1 MAQNQRNNRPHGPMG
16 GGMMAVQKAKNFKA
30 SFKKL
35 MSILKPYFPAI
46 IISLI
51 FAVGGTILNVLSP
64 KYLGN
69 MTNVIQEGAIFGD
82 NFEFLGFHINM
93 QKIARIGIML
103 IIFYVL
109 SAVFTYIQ
117 GYIMNEVTQKIT
129 KKLRTDISEKINRL
143 PLSYFD
149 NTSIGDVLSRVTNDV
164 DTVGQT
170 LSQSLSNMITAI
182 TTLIGVPIMML
193 TISPMLTLVPLVSI
207 PVSLIAVMLIV
218 KFSQK
223 HFKAQQEYLGDINGH
238 IEEIYS
244 AHNVVRVFNG
254 TDKAIEE
261 FEKNNKKLYNA
272 AWKSQFVSGLM
283 IPFMN
288 FLGNLSYVLVCIFGA
303 QLALSNKIKI
313 GAIQSFITYIRQFN
327 QPLSQVASIAGVL
340 QSTVAASERV
350 FEFLEEKEQE
360 TETEKTAKII
370 DVKGNVTFNHVSF
383 GYRPDREIIHDLC
396 VDIKAGQ
403 KVAIVGPTGAG
414 KTTIVNLLMRFYE
427 VSGGDIKVDGVSLKD
442 MTREDVRDLFGMVLQ
457 DTWLFQGTI
466 RENIAFGREDLT
478 NDEIENA
485 CSFAHID
492 HFIRSLPNGY
502 EMVLDENAN
511 ISQGQR
517 QLLTIAR
524 AMVQNNPM
532 MILDEATSS
541 VDTRTE
547 ILIQKAMDKLTQGRT
562 SFVIAHRLSTIKNA
576 DLILVMKEGDVVEMG
591 NHEQL
596 LKQKG
601 FYYDLYMAQF
611 EGRSETLL
619 H

>member
-1 MAQNQRNNRPHGPMG
+1 MAEQTNRTSRPRGPRGPM
-16 GGMMAVQKAKNFKA
+16 GGMMAVQKPKNFKA

-35 MSILKPYFPAI
+35 LTILRPYFPAM
-46 IISLI
+46 LVALL

-69 MTNVIQEGAIFGD
+69 MTNVIQEGAIFGE
-82 NFEFLGFHINM
+82 NYQFLGF
-93 QKIARIGIML
+93 KIDMAKMARIGIML

-117 GYIMNEVTQKIT
+117 GYIMNEITQKIT
-129 KKLRTDISEKINRL
+129 KRLRTDISEKINRL

-164 DTVGQT
+164 DTIGQT

-182 TTLIGVPIMML
+182 TTIIGVPIMML
-193 TISPMLTLVPLVSI
+193 TISPILTLVPLVSI
-207 PVSLIAVMLIV
+207 PVSLIVVMLIV

-223 HFKAQQEYLGDINGH
+223 HFKNQQEYLGDINGQ

-254 TDKAIEE
+254 TEKATKE
-261 FEKNNKKLYNA
+261 FEENNQKLYRS
-272 AWKSQFVSGLM
+272 AWKSQFISGLM

-303 QLALSNKIKI
+303 QLALNNKIKI

-327 QPLSQVASIAGVL
+327 QPLSQVASIANVL

-360 TETEKTAKII
+360 EEVGKTEKLAI
-370 DVKGNVTFNHVSF
+370 VKGNVTFDHVSF
-383 GYRPDREIIHDLC
+383 GYKPDREIIHDLN
-396 VDIKAGQ
+396 VNIKAGQ

-442 MTREDVRDLFGMVLQ
+442 MTREDCRDLFGMVLQ

-466 RENIAFGREDLT
+466 RENIAFGRTDLSSE
-478 NDEIENA
+478 EIEKA

-492 HFIRSLPNGY
+492 YFIRSLPNGY
-502 EMVLDENAN
+502 DMVLDESAN

-547 ILIQKAMDKLTQGRT
+547 ILIQKAMDKLTEGRT

-591 NHEQL
+591 KHDEL
-596 LKQKG
+596 LAKHG
-601 FYYDLYMAQF
+601 FYHDLYMAQF
-611 EGRSETLL
+611 EGRS
-619 H
+619 